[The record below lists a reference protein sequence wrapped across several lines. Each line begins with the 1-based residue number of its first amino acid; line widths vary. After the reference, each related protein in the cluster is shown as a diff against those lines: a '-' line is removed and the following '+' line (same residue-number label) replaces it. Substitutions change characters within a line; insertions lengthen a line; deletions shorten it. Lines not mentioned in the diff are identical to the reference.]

1 MFDSKIIY
9 CQELLSKY
17 FNFFKLTDF
26 VFLNDGNKVVLFC
39 SFLKANLDFV
49 EFRLIRMFKSCIF
62 RWYIASSSITLRD
75 VSVRST
81 ATNHSGCESIDTAP
95 FSIRVPAHLLL
106 AISVTTSQSDQLLWS
121 THGFSRSG
129 SCSRRRRRRRISRRW
144 RRRNERQRLRSTWYL
159 GNHARSSL

>member
-1 MFDSKIIY
+1 MTAI
-9 CQELLSKY
+9 
-17 FNFFKLTDF
+17 KLC
-26 VFLNDGNKVVLFC
+26 FLVI
-39 SFLKANLDFV
+39 FLKRISILLNLDSF
-49 EFRLIRMFKSCIF
+49 ECLKSCIF

-81 ATNHSGCESIDTAP
+81 ATNHSGCESINTAP
-95 FSIRVPAHLLL
+95 FSVRLPAHLLL
-106 AISVTTSQSDQLLWS
+106 AISVTTSQSDQLLRS

-129 SCSRRRRRRRISRRW
+129 SCSSSRRRRRRISRRW